1 MNDNTTADTFDKIDD
16 LLTSLDKFLEETPY
30 VNKQIMEKVDEV
42 RRHKDII
49 FALEFVDFTRQLYA
63 MEDCSYYDYISEKM
77 RQYKKERIDAMP
89 VRFIEK

>member
-1 MNDNTTADTFDKIDD
+1 MKDSITADIRDEIND
-16 LLTSLDKFLEETPY
+16 LMTSLDEFLKKTPT